1 MTKNLK
7 HVSIGLLILGMASSV
22 FALNEK
28 QIRTEIQ
35 KRLGTSANVRNVT
48 PSPIPG
54 LFEVQ
59 VNNEIFYTDSNA
71 KYLIQGEMVEL
82 ASGNNLTTKRQE
94 DINRI
99 KWSELPQ
106 AQAFKVVRGN
116 GSRQIAVF
124 SDPNCGYCKRLE
136 KTLQQLDNVTIYN
149 YLIPILSAD
158 SALKSKQIWCAA
170 DQQKIP
176 LERLDND
183 RWRLPKNSASC
194 EIITTVYAFDQSVR
208 TAYLDQERGFFNP
221 TSLCLAVQGQA
232 HLPCSLAIAPPTD
245 QSLLGWNAHCTLA
258 PVKTDLQGF
267 GFYLA
272 KNYDDLIDHPVAMG
286 HFDLIEW
293 QLYGTPHAMAIQ
305 GLTAEQSELLDK
317 EQLARDL
324 SKICAETIRL
334 FEPRKPKAPFSRYLF
349 IVNAALDGYGG
360 LEHHNSTALLC
371 KRDQLPYQDH
381 DAKTP
386 KKTYEE
392 FLGLCSHEYFHAWLV
407 KRIQPKAFQPLDD
420 LMRYLWKEHGKPFLG
435 INQYS
440 LDLAISQIM
449 GITFNKI
456 WQDFK
461 KNYINGTQ
469 DLPLQLWLPQI
480 AEISV
485 SLKSARFLD
494 DLKLSLGIRHADSHG
509 WLKLTHVLDGGL
521 AQQAGLAPHDLISS
535 INGQR
540 VNSSRLDPVLASLKR
555 SKRLSFH
562 YFRQDKECNASI
574 ALKLNSPVQYEIK
587 TNKSNSF

>member
-170 DQQKIP
+170 DQQKVWNDWMLNNLGPSGKSDCANPIDKNLTLAKTMALMARP
-176 LERLDND
+176 L
-183 RWRLPKNSASC
+183 
-194 EIITTVYAFDQSVR
+194 F
-208 TAYLDQERGFFNP
+208 
-221 TSLCLAVQGQA
+221 
-232 HLPCSLAIAPPTD
+232 
-245 QSLLGWNAHCTLA
+245 SLL
-258 PVKTDLQGF
+258 
-267 GFYLA
+267 
-272 KNYDDLIDHPVAMG
+272 
-286 HFDLIEW
+286 
-293 QLYGTPHAMAIQ
+293 MAVGSQ
-305 GLTAEQSELLDK
+305 AQ
-317 EQLARDL
+317 
-324 SKICAETIRL
+324 
-334 FEPRKPKAPFSRYLF
+334 F
-349 IVNAALDGYGG
+349 N
-360 LEHHNSTALLC
+360 
-371 KRDQLPYQDH
+371 LPI
-381 DAKTP
+381 
-386 KKTYEE
+386 
-392 FLGLCSHEYFHAWLV
+392 L
-407 KRIQPKAFQPLDD
+407 R
-420 LMRYLWKEHGKPFLG
+420 R
-435 INQYS
+435 N
-440 LDLAISQIM
+440 
-449 GITFNKI
+449 
-456 WQDFK
+456 
-461 KNYINGTQ
+461 
-469 DLPLQLWLPQI
+469 
-480 AEISV
+480 
-485 SLKSARFLD
+485 
-494 DLKLSLGIRHADSHG
+494 
-509 WLKLTHVLDGGL
+509 
-521 AQQAGLAPHDLISS
+521 
-535 INGQR
+535 
-540 VNSSRLDPVLASLKR
+540 
-555 SKRLSFH
+555 
-562 YFRQDKECNASI
+562 
-574 ALKLNSPVQYEIK
+574 
-587 TNKSNSF
+587 